1 MSAAVVSPRLV
12 SPHNI
17 EAEKSVLGSVIL
29 DAGALLDIVDIL
41 KPRDFFVASNGQ
53 IFAAM
58 VEMWRKRLPIDLL
71 TLTNY
76 LQERKQLVEVGGASA
91 LAELTEFVP
100 TASHAKEYAQIVR
113 SKAVKR
119 RVMEACSQTMAR
131 AQDDLLED
139 TELVAFAQKALLD
152 ITESMQTGDVVTARE
167 LADAFYEEYAA
178 LKEGDATPNVGIS
191 TGSEEL
197 NRVISGLKAPDLFVL
212 AARPGQGKTSM
223 ALNWAVAAGIEGKKV
238 QFVSLEMSPE
248 QLHMRA
254 VSSLSGVEQWK
265 IRCGNTTSEEDARVT
280 AANEAIS
287 NITFDVMKGSGRSIL
302 DLSAVLT
309 RQKLRGRC
317 DLVIV
322 DYLQLVRGLDMR
334 NRTNEVGE
342 VSRGLK
348 SLAMTLNVPVVAL
361 AQLNRESEKRTGD
374 ARRPNLSDLRE
385 SGSIEADADIVAF
398 IHRDPTLPDY
408 DRTVELIIRK
418 HRNGP
423 TGDVKMH
430 FNPKTTTFTDIQKF
444 KAAA

>member
-1 MSAAVVSPRLV
+1 MSATLPSTSLV
-12 SPHNI
+12 SPHNVD
-17 EAEKSVLGSVIL
+17 AEKSVLGSILL
-29 DAGALLDIVDIL
+29 DAGVLLDVLDLL
-41 KPRDFFVASNGQ
+41 KPRDFYVTSNGE

-58 VEMWRKRLPIDLL
+58 VEMFRKRLPVDLL

-76 LQERKQLVEVGGASA
+76 LQERKQLTEIGGASA

-100 TASHAKEYAQIVR
+100 TASHAKEYAKIVR

-131 AQDDLLED
+131 AQDDLMED

-152 ITESMQTGDVVTARE
+152 ITDSMQTREVVTARE
-167 LADAFYEEYAA
+167 LADQFYEEYAA
-178 LKEGDATPNVGIS
+178 VKEGDAQFHAGIP
-191 TGSEEL
+191 TGSARL
-197 NRVISGLKAPDLFVL
+197 NAVISGLKAPDLFVL

-223 ALNWAVAAGIEGKKV
+223 ALNWAIAAGVAGNKV

-248 QLHMRA
+248 QLHARA

-265 IRCGNTTSEEDARVT
+265 IRCGNTTADEDERVIT
-280 AANEAIS
+280 ANDAIS
-287 NITFDVMKGSGRSIL
+287 NITFDVMKGSARSIL
-302 DLSAVLT
+302 DLAAVLT

-317 DLVIV
+317 DLIIV
-322 DYLQLVRGLDMR
+322 DYLQLVRGMDMR

-348 SLAMTLNVPVVAL
+348 SLAMSLNVPVVAL
-361 AQLNRESEKRTGD
+361 AQLNRESEKRVGD

-398 IHRDPTLPDY
+398 IHRDPTLPEY

-430 FNPKTTTFTDIQKF
+430 FNPKTTTFTDIETF
-444 KAAA
+444 PAAA